1 MLLLKC
7 FIPGDFL
14 LELETPENPI
24 GTLID
29 MFENISKDPE
39 LLHPEKMRDLHPSS
53 EFLAPAQVKLP
64 FIVSN
69 ILFWAQELLKKE
81 WQIKMLAVFFF
92 IAHEKGF
99 KFHAQPQTDAY
110 TFSWF

>member
-53 EFLAPAQVKLP
+53 EFLAPAQVALHY
-64 FIVSN
+64 
-69 ILFWAQELLKKE
+69 LK
-81 WQIKMLAVFFF
+81 
-92 IAHEKGF
+92 
-99 KFHAQPQTDAY
+99 Y
-110 TFSWF
+110 TFSGPRIAWTY